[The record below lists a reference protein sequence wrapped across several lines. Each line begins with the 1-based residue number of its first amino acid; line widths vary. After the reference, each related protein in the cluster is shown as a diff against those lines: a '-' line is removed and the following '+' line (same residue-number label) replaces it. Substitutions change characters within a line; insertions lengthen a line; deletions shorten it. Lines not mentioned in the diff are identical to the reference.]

1 MATNGTIAAEHWTH
15 RAYFKRFAL
24 NVEQYGEILVAH
36 VFRGIKK
43 GDSQPCYDVEA
54 SDQNVRAGLLASG
67 APPVAVESCL
77 SALKDDTARIE
88 VKCKLAYTSAGNASV
103 IHCSDK
109 KLNGARH
116 HLAATHFAVI
126 LFDGEGTGTAK
137 DAWFF
142 AAAVADQ
149 LRRKETKS
157 GYIPVSA
164 VREAAHVGTDG
175 LIDICSLINSAAT
188 GVLPVGD

>member
-1 MATNGTIAAEHWTH
+1 MVTNEPITVERLTH

-36 VFRGIKK
+36 VFRGTKK

-54 SDQNVRAGLLASG
+54 SVQNIRAGLLSSG
-67 APPVAVESCL
+67 IPLAAVERCL
-77 SALKDDTARIE
+77 SVLTDNSVRIE
-88 VKCKLAYTSAGNASV
+88 VKCKVAYTSASRANV
-103 IHCSDK
+103 IHCSDR
-109 KLNGARH
+109 KLNGSRH

-126 LFDGEGTGTAK
+126 IFDGEGNGIAK
-137 DAWFF
+137 EAWLFS
-142 AAAVADQ
+142 AAIADQ

-164 VREAAHVGTDG
+164 ARKAAHVGMDG
-175 LIDICSLINSAAT
+175 LIDICSLINRAAT
-188 GVLPVGD
+188 SAL